1 MMSGTRASCLY
12 TVITEFLSCLSFEVN
27 SFCGYLMHPSRERD
41 GAHIRSCA
49 TLAHLI
55 SLRLVVLRPHSLW
68 LSKGTRLFFTCRVSD
83 LSFFLSA
90 FEPEKSTCH

>member
-12 TVITEFLSCLSFEVN
+12 TVIAELLSYLSFELD
-27 SFCGYLMHPSRERD
+27 SSCGYLITPSPEGD

-55 SLRLVVLRPHSLW
+55 SLRLVVSRPHSLW
-68 LSKGTRLFFTCRVSD
+68 LLEEIRPFFTCRVSAGAI
-83 LSFFLSA
+83 FFRAS
-90 FEPEKSTCH
+90 ERRESTCH